1 MMKKAVILI
10 ILFGLTISSCGKK
23 GALTYEG
30 ERKQPSFD
38 KVIDEE

>member
-1 MMKKAVILI
+1 MKQALILI

-30 ERKQPSFD
+30 ERKQAVFD
-38 KVIDEE
+38 EVIDEE